1 MANPQ
6 LSVKVEIGFAATPS
20 SDITTVTWTNVT
32 AWLRLA
38 DGINLQRG
46 RQDETSQIGAGTA
59 SFVLDNRDGRF
70 TPENTAGAYYPNVVL
85 RRPVRISYNTTPVW
99 TGYIDSWGEG
109 WNSGIQPVARIQAS
123 DLMARLA
130 KSSMKSLITEE
141 ITADAPALYFPF
153 NDSAGSTTAGN
164 QAATTYADLIQNQ
177 NGVGGTVTFGQANT
191 FGADTSETVAVFT
204 RVDTD
209 NGKSF
214 SQSWNPIPEMTA
226 VTGFTLEAY
235 VYIPVA
241 IAATQPLATV
251 WRAGGTDILWLLI
264 DSSLHARAIANIG
277 GVSVTTTAGVG
288 PVLND
293 GAWHHLAA
301 TWNGTTLKLFLDG
314 SQITSSAL
322 ATASATFNTL
332 IVGNVYTGALCFNGW
347 LAHVAYYNSVL
358 SDARILAHGVARN
371 GGSGET
377 SLARYNRVAR
387 LAIGSWAV
395 NAPATTPSAT
405 MAGQPFKD
413 QSAAAVIQG
422 VSDAEVAPVYIS
434 AAGVPVWQA
443 RSTRSTPPAAVSVP
457 VTVVSSDTGFT
468 TSDQLV
474 ADDVTYS
481 RPGGAT
487 YNQVDAASV
496 ASIGRIKESKSIY
509 YDTDAQTAGAAAF
522 AVNSRANPLPR
533 AGALT
538 FDLTTI
544 DSVVPIATTAALDIG
559 SVIQVTGVPRGSST
573 TLSVFVEGINDS
585 ITAQSWRR
593 TVNTSP
599 LRTGG
604 ATWVLQDSTFGLL
617 GTTTILGI

>member
-32 AWLRLA
+32 SWLRLS
-38 DGINLQRG
+38 DGITLQRG

-59 SFVLDNRDGRF
+59 SFALDNRDGRF
-70 TPENTAGAYYPNVVL
+70 TPENTSGAYYPNVQL

-141 ITADAPALYFPF
+141 ITADAPVLYFPL
-153 NDSAGSTTAGN
+153 NDSAGTTSPGN
-164 QAATTYADLIQNQ
+164 QAATAYADLIQNQ
-177 NGVGGTVTFGQANT
+177 NGVGGTVAFGQSNT

-204 RVDTD
+204 RVDAD

-214 SQSWNPIPEMTA
+214 SQSWNPIAEMTA
-226 VTGFTLEAY
+226 VSAVTLEAY

-241 IAATQPLATV
+241 VAATQPLAYL
-251 WRAGGTDILWLLI
+251 WRAGGTETMWILVNSALQ
-264 DSSLHARAIANIG
+264 AQAFANIG
-277 GVSVTTTAGVG
+277 GVSAATPTAG

-301 TWNGTTLKLFLDG
+301 TWNTTTLKLFLDG
-314 SQITSSAL
+314 SLISSAAL
-322 ATASATFNTL
+322 ASASATFNTL
-332 IVGNVYTGALCFNGW
+332 IVGNVPTGTTAFNGW
-347 LAHVAYYNSVL
+347 MAHVAYYNSVL
-358 SDARILAHGVARN
+358 SDTRILAHGVARN
-371 GGSGET
+371 GGAGET

-387 LAIGSWAV
+387 LAIGSWAL
-395 NAPATTPSAT
+395 NSPATTPSAT
-405 MAGQPFKD
+405 MTGQPFKD
-413 QSAAAVIQG
+413 QSAAAIIQG

-474 ADDVTYS
+474 VNDVTY
-481 RPGGAT
+481 
-487 YNQVDAASV
+487 
-496 ASIGRIKESKSIY
+496 
-509 YDTDAQTAGAAAF
+509 
-522 AVNSRANPLPR
+522 
-533 AGALT
+533 
-538 FDLTTI
+538 
-544 DSVVPIATTAALDIG
+544 
-559 SVIQVTGVPRGSST
+559 
-573 TLSVFVEGINDS
+573 
-585 ITAQSWRR
+585 
-593 TVNTSP
+593 
-599 LRTGG
+599 
-604 ATWVLQDSTFGLL
+604 
-617 GTTTILGI
+617 